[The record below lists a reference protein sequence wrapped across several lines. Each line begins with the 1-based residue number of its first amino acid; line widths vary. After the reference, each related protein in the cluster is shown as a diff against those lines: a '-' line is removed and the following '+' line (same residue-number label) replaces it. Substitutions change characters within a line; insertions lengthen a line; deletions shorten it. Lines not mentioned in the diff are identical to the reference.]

1 MLNSG
6 VLVLNRAFLP
16 IHVTNVKRAFRMV
29 YMDIARVVDE
39 QYRTFDFDSWKD
51 LSVAIHEDHI
61 GLVDRVIKVPRVII
75 LTGYDR
81 VPKRRVRFNRYNIYA
96 RDNNTCQYCG
106 LKRPKKDLNL
116 DHVIP
121 RSRGGKSTWE
131 NVVCSCLKCNRKKG
145 GRVPK
150 EAGLKLIRKPN
161 RPAWTPSADFSLG
174 GLVHKE
180 WKPFVSFVDASYW
193 NTELVEE

>member
-1 MLNSG
+1 MLNSA
-6 VLVLNRAFLP
+6 VLVLNRSFLP
-16 IHVTNVKRAFRMV
+16 IHVTSVKRAFKMV
-29 YMDIARVVDE
+29 CLGVARIVDE

-51 LSVAIHEDHI
+51 LSVAVHQDSV
-61 GLVDRVIKVPRVII
+61 GLVDRVIRVPRVVI

-106 LKRPKKDLNL
+106 KKYPKRQLNL

-145 GRVPK
+145 GRTPK
-150 EAGLKLIRKPN
+150 EAKMQLVRHPKKPT
-161 RPAWTPSADFSLG
+161 WTPYSDINLS
-174 GLVHKE
+174 GLLYDE
-180 WKPFVSFVDASYW
+180 WRPFVNFVDASYW
-193 NTELVEE
+193 NTELEE